1 MAIEPRGGVGGLQSP
16 WRLGCKAGLRG
27 VVFDNGEREEIPEQ
41 ERWAGGGSS
50 AHDTWAEQGFGNLP
64 RVSRVQIPR
73 GLKRMGRGRG
83 FRQYS
88 GGREKTR
95 ASMIPGC
102 RHSVVCVAV

>member
-1 MAIEPRGGVGGLQSP
+1 MAIEPRGGVGGLRSP

-27 VVFDNGEREEIPEQ
+27 VVLDNGERETFPEQ
-41 ERWAGGGSS
+41 WRLAGEGSS

-64 RVSRVQIPR
+64 RVFRVQVPR
-73 GLKRMGRGRG
+73 GLKRMARGRG

-95 ASMIPGC
+95 ASMILG
-102 RHSVVCVAV
+102 RRRSVVCVAV